1 MNHKRREYGYSQ
13 MLFNY
18 ITDYSE
24 EELHFSCKAQCA
36 KYFGLKPNTV
46 IRWLD
51 NGMPVI
57 ELLTDID
64 RNQVE
69 IEKQSKL
76 NGFELFTINEWSVFD
91 N

>member
-1 MNHKRREYGYSQ
+1 MQKAIKVVAYNP
-13 MLFNY
+13 
-18 ITDYSE
+18 TTE
-24 EELHFSCKAQCA
+24 EELHFNCKAKCA
-36 KYFGLKPNTV
+36 KYFGLKANTV
-46 IRWLD
+46 IRRLD
-51 NGMPVI
+51 NGRPVI
-57 ELLTDID
+57 ELLIDLD

>member
-1 MNHKRREYGYSQ
+1 MAMQKAIKVVAYNPV
-13 MLFNY
+13 
-18 ITDYSE
+18 TE

-36 KYFGLKPNTV
+36 KYFGLKANTV

-57 ELLTDID
+57 ELLREQD
-64 RNQVE
+64 NKQVA
-69 IEKQSKL
+69 IEKQDKL
-76 NGFELFTINEWSVFD
+76 KGFELFTINEWSVFD

>member
-1 MNHKRREYGYSQ
+1 MAMRKDREIVAY
-13 MLFNY
+13 NP
-18 ITDYSE
+18 ITE

-36 KYFGLKPNTV
+36 KYFGLKANTV

-57 ELLTDID
+57 ELLTGLD

-69 IEKQSKL
+69 IKKQSKL
-76 NGFELFTINEWSVFD
+76 NGFELFTIKEWLDYV
-91 N
+91 

>member
-1 MNHKRREYGYSQ
+1 MVG
-13 MLFNY
+13 L
-18 ITDYSE
+18 T
-24 EELHFSCKAQCA
+24 
-36 KYFGLKPNTV
+36 FG
-46 IRWLD
+46 R
-51 NGMPVI
+51 PVI
-57 ELLTDID
+57 ELLVDLD

>member
-1 MNHKRREYGYSQ
+1 MAMQKAIKVVAYNP
-13 MLFNY
+13 M
-18 ITDYSE
+18 TE
-24 EELHFSCKAQCA
+24 EELHFSCKTQCA
-36 KYFGLKPNTV
+36 NYFGLKANTV

-57 ELLTDID
+57 ELLIDLD

-76 NGFELFTINEWSVFD
+76 NGFELFTINEWSVFG

>member
-1 MNHKRREYGYSQ
+1 MAMRKDREIVAY
-13 MLFNY
+13 NP
-18 ITDYSE
+18 ITE

-36 KYFGLKPNTV
+36 KYFGLKANTV

-51 NGMPVI
+51 NGMPVV
-57 ELLTDID
+57 ELLAGQD

>member
-1 MNHKRREYGYSQ
+1 MATQKAIKVVAYNPV
-13 MLFNY
+13 
-18 ITDYSE
+18 TE

-36 KYFGLKPNTV
+36 KYFGLKANTV
-46 IRWLD
+46 VKWFDIGR
-51 NGMPVI
+51 PII
-57 ELLTDID
+57 ELLREQDN
-64 RNQVE
+64 NQVA

>member
-1 MNHKRREYGYSQ
+1 MQKAIKVVAYN
-13 MLFNY
+13 
-18 ITDYSE
+18 TTTE
-24 EELHFSCKAQCA
+24 EELHFNCKAKCD
-36 KYFGLKPNTV
+36 KDFGLKANTV

-51 NGMPVI
+51 NGRPVI
-57 ELLTDID
+57 ELLIDLD

>member
-1 MNHKRREYGYSQ
+1 MQKAIKVVAYNP
-13 MLFNY
+13 
-18 ITDYSE
+18 TTE

-36 KYFGLKPNTV
+36 KYFGLKANTV

-51 NGMPVI
+51 IGRPII
-57 ELLTDID
+57 ELLREQD
-64 RNQVE
+64 NKQVA
-69 IEKQSKL
+69 IEKQDKL

>member
-1 MNHKRREYGYSQ
+1 MAMQKAIKVVAYNP
-13 MLFNY
+13 M
-18 ITDYSE
+18 TE
-24 EELHFSCKAQCA
+24 EELHFSCKTQCA
-36 KYFGLKPNTV
+36 NYFGLKANTV

-51 NGMPVI
+51 NGMPVV
-57 ELLTDID
+57 ELLTDLD
-64 RNQVE
+64 RNKVE

>member
-1 MNHKRREYGYSQ
+1 MQKAIKVVAYNP
-13 MLFNY
+13 
-18 ITDYSE
+18 TTE

-36 KYFGLKPNTV
+36 KYFGLKANTV
-46 IRWLD
+46 VKWFDIGR
-51 NGMPVI
+51 PII
-57 ELLTDID
+57 ELLREQD
-64 RNQVE
+64 NKQVA

>member
-1 MNHKRREYGYSQ
+1 MP
-13 MLFNY
+13 
-18 ITDYSE
+18 
-24 EELHFSCKAQCA
+24 
-36 KYFGLKPNTV
+36 GLKPNTV

-57 ELLTDID
+57 ELLADLD

-76 NGFELFTINEWSVFD
+76 NGFELFTIKEWLDYV
-91 N
+91 

>member
-1 MNHKRREYGYSQ
+1 MAIQKAIKVVAYNP
-13 MLFNY
+13 
-18 ITDYSE
+18 TTE

-36 KYFGLKPNTV
+36 KHFGLKANTV
-46 IRWLD
+46 VKWFDIGR
-51 NGMPVI
+51 PII
-57 ELLTDID
+57 ELLREQD
-64 RNQVE
+64 NKQVA

>member
-1 MNHKRREYGYSQ
+1 MAIRKDREIVAY
-13 MLFNY
+13 NP
-18 ITDYSE
+18 ITE

-36 KYFGLKPNTV
+36 KYFGLKANTV
-46 IRWLD
+46 VKWFDIGR
-51 NGMPVI
+51 PII
-57 ELLTDID
+57 ELLKDLD